1 MIVSQIK
8 KGAIRKMKKSFILLS
23 LFLVISSISF
33 GALLVDYQLSSGAK
47 ATIYDLGDATLSKH
61 VSGTDLLNGNTGTI
75 SAGGFHPA
83 TSGDISNFTNGT
95 WDSNGLTVIAA
106 DTAYNEGTSLQG
118 EWTISPAKDIME
130 ILVFSGHDGVGR
142 GWINFKVEIDTGSG
156 YTLLTD
162 EAKTGDYEQVQPDLT
177 TMVGYVRIYDSMGA
191 SLAHDVSKLRITF
204 YPVSHNSSNFFQKY
218 DDLHAPTPNNYP
230 NQGTVLKEIDVIE
243 STAVGDWNLY

>member
-1 MIVSQIK
+1 
-8 KGAIRKMKKSFILLS
+8 MKKSFILLS

-33 GALLVDYQLSSGAK
+33 GALLVDYQLTSGSL
-47 ATIYDLGDATLSKH
+47 ATVYNLGDATLIKH
-61 VSGTDLLNGNTGTI
+61 VSGSDLLNGNTGTI
-75 SAGGFHPA
+75 TAGGFHGA
-83 TSGDISNFTNGT
+83 TVGDISNLTNGT

-106 DTAYNEGTSLQG
+106 DNAYPVTSFQG

-130 ILVFSGHDGVGR
+130 IVVFSGHDNVGR
-142 GWINFKVEIDTGSG
+142 GWINFKVEVDTGSG

-177 TMVGYVRIYDSMGA
+177 TMVGYVSVYNSTGGSIAYA
-191 SLAHDVSKLRITF
+191 VSKLRITF